1 MKIKH
6 IKLIFFII
14 AVCAFIVFFINGYYK
29 DKKAQ
34 TAFIEEEFH
43 GIIMEIK
50 YIEGRRRGFPDLKI
64 NSKWIYL
71 GLNGEKIQ
79 NYIKVSDSIVKDSG
93 TETINVYRKNVKG
106 SWDEKVFK

>member
-14 AVCAFIVFFINGYYK
+14 VACAFIVFFINGYYE

-34 TAFIEEEFH
+34 TAFVEKEFH
-43 GIIMEIK
+43 GIINEIK
-50 YIEGRRRGFPDLKI
+50 YNEGRRGFPDLKI
-64 NSKWIYL
+64 SNNWIYL

-79 NYIKVSDSIVKDSG
+79 KYIKVSDSIAKDSG
-93 TETINVYRKNVKG
+93 TETIKVYRKNNKG
-106 SWDEKVFK
+106 NWDEKVFY

>member
-14 AVCAFIVFFINGYYK
+14 AACAFIVFFINGYYK
-29 DKKAQ
+29 DKKEQ

-50 YIEGRRRGFPDLKI
+50 YVEGNRGDPYVKI
-64 NSKWIYL
+64 GNQWIVF
-71 GLNGEKIQ
+71 GPREDKVR
-79 NYIKVSDSIVKDSG
+79 NYISVEDSIVKKMG
-93 TETINVYRKNVKG
+93 TVTIKVYRKNVKG

>member
-6 IKLIFFII
+6 IKLIFF
-14 AVCAFIVFFINGYYK
+14 FIVFFAFILFFVKGYQM

-34 TAFIEEEFH
+34 TAFIEKEFH

-50 YIEGRRRGFPDLKI
+50 YIEGRRGFPDLKI
-64 NSKWIYL
+64 NGEWIYL

-79 NYIKVSDSIVKDSG
+79 NYIEISDSIIKRSG
-93 TETINVYRKNVKG
+93 TETIKVYKKNSKG
-106 SWDEKVFK
+106 VWIEKVFK

>member
-14 AVCAFIVFFINGYYK
+14 AACAFIVFFINGYYK

-34 TAFIEEEFH
+34 TVFIEEEFR
-43 GIIMEIK
+43 GNIMEIK
-50 YIEGRRRGFPDLKI
+50 YIEGRRGFPDLNI
-64 NSKWIYL
+64 DSNWIYL

-79 NYIKVSDSIVKDSG
+79 NYIKVSDSIAKDSG
-93 TETINVYRKNVKG
+93 TETIKVYRKNFKG
-106 SWDEKVFK
+106 NWNEKVFK